1 MARIAYYF
9 SSILAFIEFILQGS
23 YVMNVFVLYTC
34 KLSSQVSSPGKT
46 YLSSGFYMVK
56 FLDLIGVRNSGYRVR
71 LGIEWDDDGVRIR
84 LGVEAFL
91 GSYMAF

>member
-1 MARIAYYF
+1 M
-9 SSILAFIEFILQGS
+9 
-23 YVMNVFVLYTC
+23 
-34 KLSSQVSSPGKT
+34 